1 VIVTE
6 RTPETGRLCANL
18 LFAAATTC
26 HAPLALVA
34 VVEPDGQWSMLRYGP
49 GSGGL
54 PVDDGLFGAVGRG
67 FEPLEIGDLLRHPQ
81 FGGTDLATSPL
92 GIRSVYGL
100 PLRAQ
105 GGSLLGV
112 LCVFDRCVRRLSN
125 RERDGLDAI
134 ASKIALRL
142 ATTRRSDAGRLVAD
156 DRQPRGGADRPT
168 APRAPDFVPAGNAI
182 PARLLHSKD
191 VAAIFDVTER
201 TVANWA
207 KGRRLPS
214 FRTAGGHLRFQR
226 ADVLALQDRPW

>member
-1 VIVTE
+1 MIVTE
-6 RTPETGRLCANL
+6 RTPATGQLCANL
-18 LFAAATTC
+18 LFAAAMTC

-34 VVEPDGQWSMLRYGP
+34 VVETDRPWTMLRYGT
-49 GSGGL
+49 GSGDL
-54 PVDDGLFGAVGRG
+54 PADDDLFAAVGRG
-67 FEPLEIGDLLRHPQ
+67 FEALEIGDLLRHPQ
-81 FGGTDLATSPL
+81 FRDTHTATSAL
-92 GIRSVYGL
+92 GIRYVYGM
-100 PLRAQ
+100 PLRSQ

-112 LCVFDRCVRRLSN
+112 LCIFDRCVRRLSD
-125 RERDGLDAI
+125 RERHGLDAV

-142 ATTRRSDAGRLVAD
+142 TTARHTDGGRRAAG
-156 DRQPRGGADRPT
+156 DRQPRGGPDQPT
-168 APRAPDFVPAGNAI
+168 APRAPDFVGDRKAI